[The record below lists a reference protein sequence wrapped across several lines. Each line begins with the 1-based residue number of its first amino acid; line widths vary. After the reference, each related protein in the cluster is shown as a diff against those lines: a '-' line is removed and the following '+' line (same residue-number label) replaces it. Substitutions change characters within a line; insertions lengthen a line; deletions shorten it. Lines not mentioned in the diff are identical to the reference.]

1 LIYKAATSGFFYSI
15 VPFLATIY
23 YFGIAINQ
31 FMNYWLVKTEPGTYS
46 WEDLVKDKKTTW
58 DGVRNFQA
66 RNNLKAM
73 KKGDLAFIY
82 HSGDDKAV
90 IGISKVLKEAYA
102 DPKDKDW
109 VVVDLAI
116 DKKLKNPV
124 TLTQVKAT
132 KKLADMV
139 LVRVSRLSVQ
149 PVKPEEFDL
158 ILSLSEGK

>member
-1 LIYKAATSGFFYSI
+1 
-15 VPFLATIY
+15 
-23 YFGIAINQ
+23 
-31 FMNYWLVKTEPGTYS
+31 MNYWLVKSEPGTYS
-46 WEDLVKDKKTTW
+46 WGDLVRDKKTTW

-73 KKGDLAFIY
+73 KKGDLVLFY
-82 HSGDDKAV
+82 HSNEDKAI
-90 IGISKVLKEAYA
+90 IGTCKVVKEAYP

-109 VVVDLAI
+109 VAVDLGVG
-116 DKKLKNPV
+116 KKLKNFV
-124 TLTQVKAT
+124 SLTEVKAN

-158 ILSLSEGK
+158 IFELSEGK